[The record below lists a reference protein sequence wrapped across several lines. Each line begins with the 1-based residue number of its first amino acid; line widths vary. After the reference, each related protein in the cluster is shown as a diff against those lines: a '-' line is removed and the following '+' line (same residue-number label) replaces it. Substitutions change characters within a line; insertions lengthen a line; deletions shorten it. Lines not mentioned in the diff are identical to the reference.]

1 MTLVCRWDNGTL
13 WFSVNACVGTFGVGY
28 LGNLYWDMGLRDSA
42 LTIVF
47 FNLLSCAPVA
57 YMSTFGKVRR
67 VARFQS
73 RILRSLYSAMELH
86 LLRGRAARIEEKCA
100 SYCGYALTT
109 PRRRSSVF
117 ARWSSLASRWVT
129 GQA

>member
-1 MTLVCRWDNGTL
+1 VIAFGLLLTLESVCRWDNGTL

-67 VARFQS
+67 VAQIPHRFY
-73 RILRSLYSAMELH
+73 IL
-86 LLRGRAARIEEKCA
+86 
-100 SYCGYALTT
+100 
-109 PRRRSSVF
+109 
-117 ARWSSLASRWVT
+117 
-129 GQA
+129 